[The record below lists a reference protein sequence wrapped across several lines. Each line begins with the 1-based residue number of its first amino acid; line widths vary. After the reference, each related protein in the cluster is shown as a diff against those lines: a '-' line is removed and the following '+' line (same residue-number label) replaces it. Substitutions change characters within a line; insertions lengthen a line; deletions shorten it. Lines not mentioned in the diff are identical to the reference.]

1 MVYTLVMPTNTS
13 PLGGGGVGGGV
24 GSQKSLEDYMSIIQS
39 IVNLRQR
46 APPASPEVSEKMRS
60 IEQLLNEDVLVPNWR
75 RGAVITGGHTT
86 AGARRAQTAAPG
98 ANRWKAPQD
107 SQPMASQVKYE
118 SRFKNGE
125 AAVEDTILNTIIL
138 NKLNKFSVNTYTE
151 VRDFLYQ
158 ILDSGEINF
167 IKEFMRLVFK
177 KAAAEE
183 IFCPLYAKLL
193 SEIRMTYPVIQSEMI
208 ALFKSYLTIFKNM
221 NDISSSDYNTFVER
235 NTEKKYRLGYSQFLA
250 ELVSLEAVDVQS
262 LESTFS
268 LLIANIHSFGL
279 LDNQHSEVQEY
290 TDCILRMTRVIHK
303 KNTNFFINLRKLLFE
318 IVKDP
323 LESVLSLPKEMFPS
337 ISPKARFAL
346 MDIRDNLA

>member
-13 PLGGGGVGGGV
+13 PLGGGAGGD
-24 GSQKSLEDYMSIIQS
+24 SQKSLEDYMSIIQA

-46 APPASPEVSEKMRS
+46 APPASPEISEKMRS

-107 SQPMASQVKYE
+107 SQPMASQIKYE

-138 NKLNKFSVNTYTE
+138 NKLNKFSVNTYVE

-193 SEIRMTYPVIQSEMI
+193 SEIRVTYPVIQSEMI

-221 NDISSSDYNTFVER
+221 NDISSSDYHTFVER

-279 LDNQHSEVQEY
+279 LDNQQSEVQEY